1 MQHAGWRALA
11 SSAADPELW
20 DAFSRLRDRGF
31 IPPAPAI
38 LPKGTAASVER
49 ALAMRSSSELAELAG
64 SIVAI
69 PEAHDATATATLELF
84 LAVRDTRSE
93 RLLERLEGAGK
104 DVALQRLRF
113 ALAGA
118 RAALDPTAAARLIAA
133 LTTPLA
139 KAEGLSRLV
148 SHALSAL
155 AQSPGRHLPHGGDW
169 LVPVDGGRHVANA
182 SLALLRRPALGAE
195 LGPVATWLRELSTL
209 AATSQAPLHQAEAAD
224 AATRFDTASALYAVN
239 LEEPDRTK
247 VAEARAVLLAGPH
260 RTAPLSPEPLLP
272 KRGLSDRL
280 ARLADATPEPLFL
293 AALLDHCGDTHGA
306 AEAYFRAA
314 TSDILEGEAL
324 LVVAAEAVRLVNEL
338 SQEQRESLFAKLMAN
353 ARLLDERELAKDALL
368 WRRAELA
375 FRLSPDPVAGARLR
389 ASAPPS
395 VAPTPDEATPAPPSP
410 NDPHHPENRLAAAS
424 DLIAEGRFEPAGNI
438 LAALVRKAE
447 ADTPLRLFLVVA
459 GALEADEPPDD
470 LVAAARKALEDDVRA
485 PLLIAA
491 LRQLPTA
498 AFALHEELLGS
509 ANDPSRPDPLRL
521 AALEA
526 WLNIWAAT
534 TTAPNPDLL
543 QLLRESEP
551 QLIAAAGVA
560 IGGFSDPVAA
570 ITSFLT
576 ATSRFGLT
584 AMAWSDLLLELLLG
598 RLPPT

>member
-1 MQHAGWRALA
+1 
-11 SSAADPELW
+11 
-20 DAFSRLRDRGF
+20 
-31 IPPAPAI
+31 
-38 LPKGTAASVER
+38 
-49 ALAMRSSSELAELAG
+49 MRNTSELAELAA

-69 PEAHDATATATLELF
+69 PEAHDATAMATLELF
-84 LAVRDTRSE
+84 LIAKDTRTE
-93 RLLERLEGAGK
+93 RLLERLEAAGK
-104 DVALQRLRF
+104 DVGLQRLRLV
-113 ALAGA
+113 LASTP
-118 RAALDPTAAARLIAA
+118 AALEPAAAAPLIAA
-133 LTTPLA
+133 LTSPAA

-148 SHALSAL
+148 SHALSSL
-155 AQSPGRHLPHGGDW
+155 AHTAKTHGPHGLSW

-182 SLALLRRPALGAE
+182 ALALLRRPALGRE
-195 LGPVATWLRELSTL
+195 LGPVATWLGELSSL
-209 AATSQAPLHQAEAAD
+209 VSASQAPLHTAEAAD
-224 AATRFDTASALYAVN
+224 AATRFDAASALYAMN

-247 VAEARAVLLAGPH
+247 VAEARAALLAGPH
-260 RTAPLSPEPLLP
+260 RAAPLAPQPLLP
-272 KRGLSDRL
+272 KRNLSDRL
-280 ARLADATPEPLFL
+280 ARLADSTPEPLFL

-314 TSDILEGEAL
+314 TSGNLEGEPL

-338 SQEQRESLFAKLMAN
+338 SQDQREALFASLMADT
-353 ARLLDERELAKDALL
+353 RLLDERELAADPQL

-375 FRLSPDPVAGARLR
+375 FRLSPDAIAGARL
-389 ASAPPS
+389 ATSAPRDTEP
-395 VAPTPDEATPAPPSP
+395 VADTPPAPAP

-498 AFALHEELLGS
+498 AFALHEELLGL

-521 AALEA
+521 VALEA

-543 QLLRESEP
+543 QSLRESEP

-560 IGGFSDPVAA
+560 IGGFTDPVAA
-570 ITSFLT
+570 ITTYLT
-576 ATSRFGLT
+576 ATSRFGIS

-598 RLPPT
+598 RLPSS